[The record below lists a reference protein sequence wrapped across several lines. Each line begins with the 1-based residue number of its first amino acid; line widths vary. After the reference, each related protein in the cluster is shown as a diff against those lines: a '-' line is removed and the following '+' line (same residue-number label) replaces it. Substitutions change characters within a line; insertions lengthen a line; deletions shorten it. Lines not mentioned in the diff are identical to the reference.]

1 VAAVHVKRE
10 ATVDILRRGRYA
22 FGELDIG
29 VTMPSNTAPFRIP
42 ALPTLLLSTPLL
54 GVLLTGCPDPNPVG
68 SYQEY
73 GEEGPAASAGETS
86 GGAAGPTDKGS
97 TQPNSARF
105 QCTASEECV
114 KVTGSFNY
122 AGAQA
127 GMNRLDFQSVTDGA
141 PPRLAHTLELKKPG
155 TWSIDAPKDF
165 GTLRIVAFIDLGGD
179 GPSKGDPGA
188 VTELDIGA
196 EDLLDVSLDLTDD
209 FDIAV
214 LSPGGGPGGMKQVM
228 GDPAAGGDPN
238 GGDPNGGDPNGGD
251 PGANPDGPAGPA
263 PGEPGGPPSLPDPA
277 GGE

>member
-1 VAAVHVKRE
+1 MSSR
-10 ATVDILRRGRYA
+10 
-22 FGELDIG
+22 
-29 VTMPSNTAPFRIP
+29 PAPRASI
-42 ALPTLLLSTPLL
+42 ALSPLLLSTPPMGLL
-54 GVLLTGCPDPNPVG
+54 LAGCPDPNPVG

-73 GEEGPAASAGETS
+73 GEEGPAASAGEAG

-105 QCTASEECV
+105 QCTKSDECV

-122 AGAQA
+122 AGTQS

-155 TWSIDAPKDF
+155 TWTIDAPKDF

-196 EDLLDVSLDLTDD
+196 VDLPDVSLDLTDD

-238 GGDPNGGDPNGGD
+238 GGDPGGD
-251 PGANPDGPAGPA
+251 PGANPEGPTGPA
-263 PGEPGGPPSLPDPA
+263 PGEPGGPPSDPA
-277 GGE
+277 PAAGE